1 MRICCAI
8 SGFSSILSLTI
19 RTAPLVARTVFSRIG
34 PSCLQ
39 GPHQGA
45 QKSTTTGAS
54 NEPSTTS
61 AMKLAVVTS
70 FTGAAAVPPIK
81 ASLGINLLSGFNRQ
95 HGGMIEVRQA
105 QAVRS
110 AQLSGISGSCS
121 RVGQIDDP

>member
-70 FTGAAAVPPIK
+70 FTGAAAAPPIK
-81 ASLGINLLSGFNRQ
+81 ASLGINLLSGFIRQ
-95 HGGMIEVRQA
+95 HGGAIEVRQA
-105 QAVRS
+105 PAVGW
-110 AQLSGISGSCS
+110 AQLSGISGS
-121 RVGQIDDP
+121 

>member
-19 RTAPLVARTVFSRIG
+19 LTAPLVARTVFSRIG

-45 QKSTTTGAS
+45 QKSTMIGAS

-61 AMKLAVVTS
+61 AMKFAVVTS
-70 FTGAAAVPPIK
+70 FTGAAAAPPIK
-81 ASLGINLLSGFNRQ
+81 GSLGIVSSSGLSDNMAA
-95 HGGMIEVRQA
+95 GGGEDKAAEASVE
-105 QAVRS
+105 
-110 AQLSGISGSCS
+110 
-121 RVGQIDDP
+121 GQV